1 MSHTLPPSHTM
12 PTDITPLNA
21 LVAELGEDT
30 VLEMARAFVEL
41 VTARRTGA
49 TSMQCVQTPP
59 IRPQPSPACT
69 QLIEDRMASATADNL
84 APLEVAIEVAQVSN
98 GVTSSLLADAVSRL
112 HALRAV
118 NELNG

>member
-1 MSHTLPPSHTM
+1 M
-12 PTDITPLNA
+12 PIDITPLNA

-30 VLEMARAFVEL
+30 VLEMARAFINL
-41 VTARRTGA
+41 VTARRTGT
-49 TSMQCVQTPP
+49 TSIQCVQTPP

-69 QLIEDRMASATADNL
+69 DLIQDRMASATADNL
-84 APLEVAIEVAQVSN
+84 APLEVAIQVAEASN

-112 HALRAV
+112 DTLRAI